1 MGWNGSNGNSG
12 LNANGNGGR
21 ASRPATPK
29 TRKPNGSIKGLL
41 ALLIVVGL
49 SVAAYFLF
57 IGHDEPAPVREE
69 KPKVINKPKN
79 ISAPTNVV
87 QKVAK
92 PHAPPTEE
100 EFAERAAKIH
110 KSREERLFDRTNG
123 YVKAAGKMLT
133 DDGRVLTFPKPKPGE
148 TRIVHT
154 HGRVYECDSE
164 GNYVDVTPKPIFDN
178 SFEQCLVGLAV
189 EGGSFIPGMLLG
201 HDKDEITSM
210 LIRKVEIKPDDPPE
224 VVEKKEAVAALKK
237 DIIGYIKEGGTFDEY
252 VAEAHKQSAHE
263 RKIQREGLREVVQ
276 MLRSGDTAGA
286 ALYRKKFNEV
296 VGKSGMRPLK
306 LPPHVAEALDGA
318 EAQK

>member
-1 MGWNGSNGNSG
+1 MGWNGSSG
-12 LNANGNGGR
+12 KNGNGGR

-57 IGHDEPAPVREE
+57 IGHDEPAPVRTP
-69 KPKVINKPKN
+69 KPKPVAK
-79 ISAPTNVV
+79 ISVVTNAVP
-87 QKVAK
+87 KVAK
-92 PHAPPTEE
+92 PQTPPTEE
-100 EFAERAAKIH
+100 EFAERAAKIR

-148 TRIVHT
+148 TRTVHT

-164 GNYVDVTPKPIFDN
+164 GNFVDVTPKPIFDN
-178 SFEQCLVGLAV
+178 AFEQCLVGLAV

-252 VAEAHKQSAHE
+252 VTEAHKQSAHE
-263 RKIQREGLREVVQ
+263 RTIQREGLREVVQ
-276 MLRSGDTAGA
+276 MLRSGDAAGA